1 MRIVTEKLYLRPSL
15 DFVFDNEEDLEQFF
29 IAEIVELL
37 PSTESIKNLAIE
49 YFINYEG
56 IWYINT
62 DVCTEVIPS
71 EINTCNKTE
80 MFLQNLINSTE
91 YNIEEVWNNLSNS
104 NYEFQYFYLAPFMK
118 RDAYTELFK
127 MIDKKVFFEKSL
139 NDIIYIDFKKI
150 DEQWLK
156 LKHDISN
163 KKEVYIRGYGRDAK
177 KSDFFF

>member
-1 MRIVTEKLYLRPSL
+1 MRIVTEKKYLRPSL
-15 DFVFDNEEDLEQFF
+15 DFVFDSEEDLEQFF

-80 MFLQNLINSTE
+80 MFLHNLIDSTE
-91 YNIEEVWNNLSNS
+91 YNIEEVWNNLSNP
-104 NYEFQYFYLAPFMK
+104 NYEF
-118 RDAYTELFK
+118 
-127 MIDKKVFFEKSL
+127 
-139 NDIIYIDFKKI
+139 
-150 DEQWLK
+150 
-156 LKHDISN
+156 
-163 KKEVYIRGYGRDAK
+163 
-177 KSDFFF
+177 